1 MSRRSS
7 QPVARFV
14 GIRGR
19 RKPKLVVE
27 RDNDDRDVRY
37 YSVNRRLM
45 PNGQM
50 VQVGQFSEN
59 ITSLPEDVPLDVKN
73 LCDELL
79 RIDGIEEVSIESC
92 CLQIQK
98 GAAYTWLSIDPKV
111 CVAICQQLF
120 GADRRKVNIERRS
133 NRS

>member
-14 GIRGR
+14 GIRGT

-27 RDNDDRDVRY
+27 RDNDDRDIKY
-37 YSVNRRLM
+37 FSVNRRLM

-50 VQVGQFSEN
+50 VLVGQFSEN

-79 RIDGIEEVSIESC
+79 RIDGIEEVSIESY

-111 CVAICQQLF
+111 CIAICQQLF
-120 GADRRKVNIERRS
+120 GADRRKVDIDRRS
-133 NRS
+133 NRG